1 MLYKSVVTDMK
12 TNIES
17 NTIEGHASMFG
28 NIDSHKDIVL
38 AGAYKKTIQENKDRI
53 KLLWQH
59 DVFEPIGK
67 PTRLEEDS
75 KGLYFNA
82 KISQTETG
90 KKAITLI
97 KDGVLNEMSIGYNV
111 IKDDYDTKRNARLLK
126 EIQLFEISIVSFGS
140 NEKAT
145 VTGVKR
151 EQFEVLLEELKEG
164 KFIADRTKIQEA
176 IKALEAL
183 LIANEP
189 SKLTQNNE
197 KSLDVIDDIDPKL
210 FQLISKEIEQYK

>member
-1 MLYKSVVTDMK
+1 MLYKSIVTEMK
-12 TNIES
+12 ANTES
-17 NTIEGHASMFG
+17 NTITGHASMFG
-28 NIDSHKDIVL
+28 NIDAHKDIVL

-67 PTRLEEDS
+67 PTHLQEDS
-75 KGLYFNA
+75 KGLYFEA
-82 KISQTETG
+82 KISNTETG

-97 KDGVLNEMSIGYNV
+97 RDGVLNEMSIGYNV

-126 EIQLFEISIVSFGS
+126 EIQLFEISIVSFAS

-145 VTGVKR
+145 INGIKGV
-151 EQFEVLLEELKEG
+151 EHLLYEMKNG
-164 KFIADRTKIQEA
+164 KFIADRIKIQEA

-183 LIANEP
+183 LIDNEP

-197 KSLDVIDDIDPKL
+197 KSLDVIDDIDPNL